1 MIDLHCHLLPE
12 VDDGARSMADALS
25 LARAAVE
32 QGIKAAVLTPHIHP
46 GVFDNRHSLLRPVFE
61 RYRQAL
67 RDADIPLAVY
77 LGAEVHLHPDMFS
90 LWERYELPIIG
101 WWEGQPLVLLEFP
114 DGSLPPGSEAACRMS
129 EERGFRWII
138 AHPERNKAVM
148 RDPERI
154 LPFVDAG
161 CLLQLTAGSVIGAF
175 GSVAARTAHLLLSWG
190 VADVVASD
198 AHNLA
203 HRPPIMW
210 EARTLLAQ
218 RYGPAVAHRLTEET
232 PLRLIRERSDFEPLA
247 GVSVAHAPENVVQPV
262 ARQQE
267 TVLGHRPAR
276 G

>member
-12 VDDGARSMADALS
+12 VDDGARSMEDALF

-46 GVFDNRHSLLRPVFE
+46 GVFDNRHSSLRPVFE

-67 RDADIPLAVY
+67 AEAGIPLAVY

-114 DGSLPPGSEAACRMS
+114 DGSLPPGSEMACRMS

-161 CLLQLTAGSVIGAF
+161 CLLQLTAASVTGAF
-175 GSVAARTAHLLLSWG
+175 GSAAARTAHLLLSWG
-190 VADVVASD
+190 VVDVVASD

-203 HRPPIMW
+203 HRPPVMQ
-210 EARTLLAQ
+210 EARAFLTQ
-218 RYGPAVAHRLTEET
+218 RYGPAVAYRLTEDM

-247 GVSVAHAPENVVQPV
+247 GVSGGLASPDPASSSPRQP
-262 ARQQE
+262 
-267 TVLGHRPAR
+267 GDFSGGRPAR